1 VNLPRPR
8 TGKAMRRASRSR
20 GVSPVPGG
28 NACLVDVCRSDSRAC
43 RTVLRTREAV
53 DPRFFSNLTVDG
65 KSGPADYSHLEIA
78 GHTGAV
84 KGLARKEMGRLDGTA
99 LPMVNTETEYG
110 VQSKVR
116 LRLPVFT
123 GTLGSTATARANW
136 EHIAA
141 GAAVSGITIL
151 CGSNLCGLDPEL
163 ELHADGRVRKSPD
176 MACRVEQYRRHH
188 EGYGDMVV
196 QMNVEDIRLG
206 VPEYVIDRLGIE
218 CIEFKW
224 GRDSGCLDDQTR
236 VDSLNQALELQRRGY
251 LVTPDPS
258 DPASQAA
265 FKTGVLGHFER
276 HVRWGVIDQDRF
288 VNEVQRVRTLGAKRI
303 ALRTGAYPMCEL
315 ATAIQWASDAGLDLV
330 IMDGVPSGIG
340 PSPWRTAEGWG
351 VPLFHLQS
359 MTYDL
364 CRKLAARG
372 RFVPDIV
379 VAGGFNSAD
388 HLFKIL
394 AMGAPYTKAVC
405 MGRTWMM
412 PDIVGRNMGSC
423 LRQGPVAL
431 PEAFNSFGITAQE
444 TIACYDELAARY
456 GKETAGKLPL
466 GAVGLYAY
474 CSKTKIGLQRL
485 MAGSRNSQV
494 SAISRDDIV
503 TLTPEA
509 TRVSGLACI
518 MDACGEKAKAI
529 TG

>member
-1 VNLPRPR
+1 MPR
-8 TGKAMRRASRSR
+8 S
-20 GVSPVPGG
+20 
-28 NACLVDVCRSDSRAC
+28 
-43 RTVLRTREAV
+43 REAV
-53 DPRFFSNLTVDG
+53 DPRFFSNLMVDG
-65 KSGPADYSHLEIA
+65 KGDSADYSHLRIA
-78 GHTGAV
+78 GHTGAA
-84 KGLARKEMGRLDGTA
+84 KGLAREEIGHLDGTA
-99 LPMVNTETEYG
+99 LPRVNTETEYG
-110 VQSKVR
+110 VQSRVR

-123 GTLGSTATARANW
+123 GTLGSTATARVNW

-141 GAAVSGITIL
+141 GAAVSGLTIL
-151 CGSNLCGLDPEL
+151 CGSNVCGLDPGL

-176 MACRVEQYRRHH
+176 MTCRVEQYRRYH

-196 QMNVEDIRLG
+196 QMNVEDIHLG

-224 GRDSGCLDDQTR
+224 GRDSTCLDDQTR
-236 VDSLNQALELQRRGY
+236 IDSLKQALELQRRGY
-251 LVTPDPS
+251 LVIPDPS

-265 FKTGVLGHFER
+265 FEAGVLKHFER
-276 HVRWGVIDQDRF
+276 HLRWGGIDQDRF
-288 VNEVQRVRTLGAKRI
+288 VNEVQRVRTLGARRI

-315 ATAIQWASDAGLDLV
+315 ATAIQWASDARLDLM

-359 MTYDL
+359 MIYDL

-372 RFVPDIV
+372 GFVPDIA
-379 VAGGFNSAD
+379 VAGGFGSAD

-405 MGRTWMM
+405 MGRTWIV
-412 PDIVGRNMGSC
+412 PDMVGRSIGSC

-431 PEAFNSFGITAQE
+431 PEAFNSFGTTAQE
-444 TIACYDELAARY
+444 TLACYDELAARY
-456 GKETAGKLPL
+456 GKETAGTLPL

-474 CSKTKIGLQRL
+474 CSKTKVALERL
-485 MAGSRNSQV
+485 LTGSRKSQV

-503 TLTPEA
+503 ALTPEA

-518 MDACGEKAKAI
+518 MDAYGEKAKAI